1 MIAQRPSLVAWTQL
15 QYRACKSASACLAV
29 LRFRRPFSRFV
40 SQSTLNHHRSLL
52 PASTRYAP
60 GQVFE
65 RVALDEDDEDRP
77 TEILFTE
84 VSFDAEDDDRASDV
98 SEDVDH
104 DDDDF
109 HPDDENVDPDDDDFH
124 PDDDNFDPDVAN
136 VAPDAP
142 LIDHLAAN
150 DIEPTQHDVLH
161 GRGRNIYDSPGNTW
175 YRHVVLPF
183 YKPFYDDE
191 HRRNKRQIAIEVIH
205 VVTWSGGRF
214 IKRHARRWA
223 LTTHDVTLDKVMGDL
238 RKLKRTDSL

>member
-1 MIAQRPSLVAWTQL
+1 VAWTQL

-29 LRFRRPFSRFV
+29 RRFRRHFSRFV
-40 SQSTLNHHRSLL
+40 SLSTLNHHRSLF

-60 GQVFE
+60 GQDFE
-65 RVALDEDDEDRP
+65 RGSFDEDDEDHP
-77 TEILFTE
+77 TEILVTE
-84 VSFDAEDDDRASDV
+84 VSFDVDDDDRASDV
-98 SEDVDH
+98 SEDENFDDDNLDL

-109 HPDDENVDPDDDDFH
+109 QPDDDNLDLDDDDFH
-124 PDDDNFDPDVAN
+124 PDDDTFDPDVDK

-150 DIEPTQHDVLH
+150 DIEPTQFDVLH
-161 GRGRNIYDSPGNTW
+161 GRGRNIYDSPGNAW

-214 IKRHARRWA
+214 LKRHAGRWA
-223 LTTHDVTLDKVMGDL
+223 LATHDVTLDKVMGDL
-238 RKLKRTDSL
+238 RKLRRM